1 MRYIEN
7 NSAKFARCMQK
18 LRKVAQQIQDVA
30 PQDEIVLSK
39 LGQAFLSCGDY
50 ETAEDLFGKAECFSS
65 SDLQPRVNNAL
76 LAIHLSNFVQARE
89 EFELALSCFKFQEE
103 DISLT
108 SPVVGGSLWTSVD
121 VEISIVENLAVAS
134 LYTKE
139 LHKAVQLL
147 EGLLVRDP
155 LRYCVPTVIRSLL
168 SLYQFLTGDVQARR
182 KQLEEICLAFVPEDF
197 DFSVFQSDT

>member
-1 MRYIEN
+1 M
-7 NSAKFARCMQK
+7 
-18 LRKVAQQIQDVA
+18 
-30 PQDEIVLSK
+30 
-39 LGQAFLSCGDY
+39 
-50 ETAEDLFGKAECFSS
+50 
-65 SDLQPRVNNAL
+65 
-76 LAIHLSNFVQARE
+76 
-89 EFELALSCFKFQEE
+89 FELALSCFKFQEE